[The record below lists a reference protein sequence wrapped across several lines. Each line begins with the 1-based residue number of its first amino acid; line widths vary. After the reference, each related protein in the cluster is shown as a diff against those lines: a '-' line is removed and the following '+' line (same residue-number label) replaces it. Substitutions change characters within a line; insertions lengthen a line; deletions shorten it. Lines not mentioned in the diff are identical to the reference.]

1 MRISCYRTL
10 GRHCDWEGSHCIP
23 CRSNKYDPCAMAVYR
38 KKKNVG
44 HVPIELSPTLC
55 FFVKYK
61 GNILAK
67 VRQETYQAT
76 NLELSDCK
84 VPITVKCAI
93 YVARKDNSCPYWK
106 KMLGNAREILMI
118 LMKVSTTTQKE
129 SPSVIKYKHEHAT
142 ATYGL
147 FSFKELIGL
156 PLQGAPPHP
165 PPIYIR
171 KTATAPG
178 SPYSYTNSAWVL

>member
-1 MRISCYRTL
+1 
-10 GRHCDWEGSHCIP
+10 
-23 CRSNKYDPCAMAVYR
+23 MAVYR
-38 KKKNVG
+38 KKKKNVG

-93 YVARKDNSCPYWK
+93 YVARKDNSCPY
-106 KMLGNAREILMI
+106 
-118 LMKVSTTTQKE
+118 
-129 SPSVIKYKHEHAT
+129 
-142 ATYGL
+142 
-147 FSFKELIGL
+147 
-156 PLQGAPPHP
+156 
-165 PPIYIR
+165 
-171 KTATAPG
+171 
-178 SPYSYTNSAWVL
+178 